1 MAFPI
6 PGALVGVVRPRRLH
20 DLTLVGLNCKHLDEL
35 RHESRLTSYSA
46 EAALSRTE
54 SGVAKYV
61 GFPIPDALVGGV
73 LHDRTHDLLEAPR
86 FVSIFVKVPFPK
98 ALSIDGEIHSA
109 SLGFLRGK
117 SHC

>member
-35 RHESRLTSYSA
+35 RHESRLTSYTA

-61 GFPIPDALVGGV
+61 GFAPSEALVGV
-73 LHDRTHDLLEAPR
+73 VRPRRLHDLIQVGL
-86 FVSIFVKVPFPK
+86 IKY
-98 ALSIDGEIHSA
+98 L
-109 SLGFLRGK
+109 
-117 SHC
+117 